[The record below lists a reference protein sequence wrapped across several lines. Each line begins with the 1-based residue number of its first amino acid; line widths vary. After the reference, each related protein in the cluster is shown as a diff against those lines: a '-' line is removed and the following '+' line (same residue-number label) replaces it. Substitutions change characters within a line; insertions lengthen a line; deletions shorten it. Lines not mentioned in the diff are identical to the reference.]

1 MASDAKTAIE
11 HSRSHS
17 HSGDSEKNDPFD
29 SRLLQAVG
37 DAENVRP
44 SLFTWRMFKLYAIL
58 SLGYMCIVLQGYDG
72 SLMGAI
78 NAMVSL
84 FCA

>member
-1 MASDAKTAIE
+1 MDVKTAIE
-11 HSRSHS
+11 HSRSA
-17 HSGDSEKNDPFD
+17 GDSEKNASSDD
-29 SRLLQAVG
+29 SLLQAVG
-37 DAENVRP
+37 AVEQAP
-44 SLFTWRMFKLYAIL
+44 PALFTRRMFRLYAIL

-84 FCA
+84 LHT